1 MATGLQ
7 AKDRIC
13 AAPPRITRVGIDV
26 LNKDHLPMTHAEAMD
41 IDEAR
46 ARERQEA
53 LADFWE
59 TLKRLPAYARLVATM
74 ARDERVPWSAR
85 AMLLFGGAYLVS
97 PLDLVPGII
106 PVAGQLDDL
115 YVVLAALKQA
125 LRMTPDEVAT
135 EYLERYELDTEVIDG
150 DLAAIRTLVRV
161 GVVHGARWSMRQVD
175 RAGRWVGDMVARA
188 RSER

>member
-1 MATGLQ
+1 
-7 AKDRIC
+7 
-13 AAPPRITRVGIDV
+13 
-26 LNKDHLPMTHAEAMD
+26 MTHAEAMD

-97 PLDLVPGII
+97 PLDLVPGNI

-135 EYLERYELDTEVIDG
+135 EYLERYELDTEVIDS